1 MPDVKG
7 NGFGRG
13 FCALI
18 GMCNILRLNIS
29 TYMHITHVY
38 VIVASK
44 GKHFRTYP
52 ASQEAHALLASFNE
66 TATVI
71 ISSY

>member
-1 MPDVKG
+1 
-7 NGFGRG
+7 
-13 FCALI
+13 
-18 GMCNILRLNIS
+18 
-29 TYMHITHVY
+29 MHITHVY